1 MPKLVGH
8 CLCLVDRI
16 KVARG
21 MLLGGEQARG
31 CWGRVDWIKMVCEG
45 VMTEQEY
52 IPWT

>member
-8 CLCLVDRI
+8 FLDFGDRI

-31 CWGRVDWIKMVCEG
+31 CWGRVNWIKKVCEG
-45 VMTEQEY
+45 MVMEQK
-52 IPWT
+52 